1 MEAVTFK
8 KLVKGHAYSVT
19 GFKGVSFFLWSYEYQ
34 FKDLITCVHSLM
46 SQIWQVEYRGRQEE
60 LIRIRNPW
68 GQVEWTGAWSDRWII
83 EP

>member
-19 GFKGVSFFLWSYEYQ
+19 ALREVSSTHSLFSFFLRLNNLLCGC
-34 FKDLITCVHSLM
+34 KR
-46 SQIWQVEYRGRQEE
+46 QVEYRGRQER

-68 GQVEWTGAWSDRWII
+68 GQIEWTGAWSDR
-83 EP
+83 